1 MACVMLLINKLKQK
15 RSKAQE
21 LRLKEDLLDV
31 VIIHTAKKVI
41 VKLVQEG
48 AFGPDIKSVKK
59 FWLNE
64 NNQQH
69 ASLQNWNRLLM
80 GMAFSALVED
90 FRIHF

>member
-15 RSKAQE
+15 RSKVQE

-69 ASLQNWNRLLM
+69 ASLQN
-80 GMAFSALVED
+80 
-90 FRIHF
+90 